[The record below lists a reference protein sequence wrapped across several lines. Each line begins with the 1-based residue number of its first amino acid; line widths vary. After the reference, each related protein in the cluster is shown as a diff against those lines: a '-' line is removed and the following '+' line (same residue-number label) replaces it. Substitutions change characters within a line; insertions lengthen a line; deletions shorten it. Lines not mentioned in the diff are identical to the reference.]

1 MSFSDEKRV
10 LDKHDFTCE
19 DILFVAHGKAGK
31 AMHEKH
37 VVAGIHEMKRC
48 QNLAILVDTRRK
60 GGKAG
65 KAMLSRALSRTSA
78 A

>member
-19 DILFVAHGKAGK
+19 EIWFVAH
-31 AMHEKH
+31 MHEKH

-78 A
+78 V

>member
-1 MSFSDEKRV
+1 MKNACLTNMISHAKKFGLLHTTFVDTKR
-10 LDKHDFTCE
+10 KG
-19 DILFVAHGKAGK
+19 GKAGK

-65 KAMLSRALSRTSA
+65 KALARQS
-78 A
+78 